1 MPEPSADDST
11 NTQVKAAS
19 PAPWLAVATLTAISA
34 AFGAW
39 SLAGTILTELP
50 ELNVPSAIGL
60 PLGLP
65 ALRPSPLGETT
76 TTGWLVESAAALVM
90 ITVAWTRLTNSARRH
105 PSGGPGRA
113 FWAGLGATVVGALAG
128 NLVTVVYMSFVVH
141 SGPAAYVTSLIGGAL
156 VSLIWGVVVG
166 VVVGTAHAIARRNSM
181 RTTGEASGNSVPA
194 QEESMPTSER
204 HRVTAH
210 SVP

>member
-1 MPEPSADDST
+1 
-11 NTQVKAAS
+11 
-19 PAPWLAVATLTAISA
+19 
-34 AFGAW
+34 
-39 SLAGTILTELP
+39 
-50 ELNVPSAIGL
+50 
-60 PLGLP
+60 
-65 ALRPSPLGETT
+65 
-76 TTGWLVESAAALVM
+76 
-90 ITVAWTRLTNSARRH
+90 
-105 PSGGPGRA
+105 
-113 FWAGLGATVVGALAG
+113 
-128 NLVTVVYMSFVVH
+128 VH